1 MNHQG
6 LGWPRTYFIWGFT
19 CGALLVEAVISG
31 YWQDMSLGLFL
42 GCCSLVSFL
51 FAKYSA
57 RPLFG
62 AEGRQ
67 SIPMNAAEIYGP
79 GSLDYG
85 FKEPVVFHHV
95 ADSGSTYRCT
105 VTSPANILV
114 EKIG

>member
-51 FAKYSA
+51 FAKYST

-67 SIPMNAAEIYGP
+67 RIPMNAAEIYGETTP
-79 GSLDYG
+79 I
-85 FKEPVVFHHV
+85 VFEHI

-105 VTSPANILV
+105 VAGPANILV